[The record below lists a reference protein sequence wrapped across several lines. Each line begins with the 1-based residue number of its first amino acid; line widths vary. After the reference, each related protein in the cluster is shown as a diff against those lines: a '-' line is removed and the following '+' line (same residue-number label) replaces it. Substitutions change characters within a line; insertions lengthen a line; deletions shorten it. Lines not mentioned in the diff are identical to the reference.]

1 MAAVPGIAQAEW
13 QLSPF
18 FGQTFAGETT
28 AIDLEGAA
36 DRAHRHYGGSVV
48 LVGDGVIGVEGLFL
62 VTPAF
67 LQRPSSVPEVGQV
80 ASSYQMALMGNVVLT
95 TPRRWNE
102 YGLRPYV
109 SGGLGLLRVVSD
121 DANAQIPIR
130 LNARGYNVGGGAVGF
145 LSNTV
150 GLRFDLRHFRMAE
163 TDLPGLVVG
172 ALDANLSF
180 WTFSV
185 GVTIR
190 P

>member
-1 MAAVPGIAQAEW
+1 
-13 QLSPF
+13 
-18 FGQTFAGETT
+18 
-28 AIDLEGAA
+28 
-36 DRAHRHYGGSVV
+36 
-48 LVGDGVIGVEGLFL
+48 
-62 VTPAF
+62 
-67 LQRPSSVPEVGQV
+67 V

-121 DANAQIPIR
+121 DANAVIPIR

-145 LSNTV
+145 LSNSV

-163 TDLPGLVVG
+163 TELFGLTVG
-172 ALDANLSF
+172 ELGANLSF